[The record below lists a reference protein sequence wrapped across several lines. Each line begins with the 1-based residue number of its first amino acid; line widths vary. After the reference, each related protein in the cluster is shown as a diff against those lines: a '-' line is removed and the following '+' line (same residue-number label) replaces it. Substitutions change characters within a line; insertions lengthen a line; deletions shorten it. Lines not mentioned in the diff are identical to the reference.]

1 MGCNKMPTSRINYP
15 SVIYVVM
22 SSPWGG
28 DGGGRSVAYSAAEE
42 AGDVTGLTS
51 KIPKSPNRY
60 QKGSFVMTVHLH
72 LQLYPS

>member
-1 MGCNKMPTSRINYP
+1 MPRSRINYP
-15 SVIYVVM
+15 SMIYVVM
-22 SSPWGG
+22 SPPRGQG
-28 DGGGRSVAYSAAEE
+28 SVAYSAAEE

-51 KIPKSPNRY
+51 EIPKSPNRY